1 MANNHH
7 GPPFPFPYPQMQQM
21 QQPPS
26 NAHHDGQQHPPHP
39 PHPQHPQHPPPPPP
53 GWNLPGLHQQY
64 PPPQPYMPQ
73 PGHAENQNNLPQ
85 FPSAALWPPQI
96 PPEWLQL
103 MQSGMQSGMAPPP
116 MPGLNFPPPSLSQTP
131 QAPTTP
137 MAFPPHFPPRPAA
150 APLERVQEV
159 TGTDREDRE
168 VSDAEGALRTTA
180 AIAVRQR
187 YPEPPRSAPQ
197 PMATPSRTGD
207 VYNPEKPSAGQ
218 TTSHTS
224 TPKSVQQASAV
235 VNEMDLVQQQ
245 REEAKQFI
253 RLLNSNN
260 IGYHALAKEN
270 IDIEL
275 LRAMYRSM
283 NLPSEPE
290 PIPPPKANG
299 TAAPKSSSQ
308 VLESPATASAPST
321 SQKTIPAVSTNVAA
335 ASVASAAASPVDR
348 KDYLARL
355 QAAKLARQSGP
366 AKVSPPH
373 TSPPVTAASSATA
386 ISTPQATTT
395 PTRKQPVT
403 DEQKARQ
410 TELIKQRLE
419 ALKAQS
425 KQSATAPSTQ
435 NLAPQQSLTKP
446 PHTPATNVPT
456 QQTSAPGFPGIPGLF
471 MNSAPN
477 SSNGTTTPSRLP
489 QSAPQ
494 KRHAPS
500 DTEAS
505 TPRGSVTPYNRP
517 FGHSSYVQQED
528 SMIIEVSDDESNGSD
543 MDIDDDQ
550 LSTGPPVIR
559 QAPVSIPGFPPRQ
572 APAPVSQSAVST
584 PGPQTPATIAR
595 TGELNTK
602 EQELAALK
610 LTLKKKLAEQKRI
623 KEAAEA
629 AAAAASTSSHGT
641 LSNQHQAQSS
651 SATPAQKSQSASH
664 ARTPVA
670 HATVQADAS
679 AVDSSRDKKR
689 RRRTEIQEQLPSLDD
704 EIASNEAEMARLAR
718 DLETLKANNE
728 RIVRDKERLTN
739 ELENLGIDTGGMSH
753 ADMRATKNEIERAM
767 SPETDTVPRTA
778 SVLSR
783 SILPNGESKAF
794 ASASADRVDDMGHAF
809 ASRAQP
815 LVGSQANPRYG
826 FLPGIG
832 QAAPQTSAPAVSHP
846 PSHLV
851 QEPARSAPGDLQAG
865 TDVNDLADTA
875 VNAQAPNDRAS
886 ATPMDDEEDFYSPP
900 PLAEVSVGAEPSVTE
915 LPEAQVESSVANAP
929 SPSEEGEVE
938 MSESSEEEEEYE
950 PDESIVDESVLE
962 PPTEQAQ
969 PLEPRVIQS
978 QSVGQSQVSTED
990 EEAYEPPDI
999 EEEMTDVA
1007 PATDALQVEASS
1019 PGDADDGAMDIAT
1032 SSSESDDSESD
1043 SDGETHSELGESGS
1057 ETHATQQDTLIA
1069 DGLAPELQ
1077 AETVAMTAPV
1087 VVQSDEMPVIEEEP
1101 EIPRFTP
1108 YESPLRMFKSYRYH
1122 PNFSQDVDGGFL
1134 SMTFSHQIDPET
1146 PLCPFES
1153 AGGSCNDP
1161 ECPNQHFRGMGING
1175 EKLLVQLGTANP
1187 GKTQDERQQWN
1198 NGLRSV
1204 LQDLRQKNIK
1214 DPNGIAREIA
1224 NYRRQ
1229 FLKDETRVV
1238 NL

>member
-1 MANNHH
+1 MANNNYPP
-7 GPPFPFPYPQMQQM
+7 GLPFPFPYPQMQQ
-21 QQPPS
+21 PP
-26 NAHHDGQQHPPHP
+26 NGARHDGQL
-39 PHPQHPQHPPPPPP
+39 HPQHPPPPPP
-53 GWNLPGLHQQY
+53 GWNLPGLHPQY
-64 PPPQPYMPQ
+64 PPPQPYTPQ

-103 MQSGMQSGMAPPP
+103 MQNGIQGGMIPPP
-116 MPGLNFPPPSLSQTP
+116 MPALGFPPPSLPQTP
-131 QAPTTP
+131 QVPTTP
-137 MAFPPHFPPRPAA
+137 MAFPPHFPPQPTA
-150 APLERVQEV
+150 APVERLQEV
-159 TGTDREDRE
+159 AGAEREDGE
-168 VSDAEGALRTTA
+168 VSDAEGALRTSA
-180 AIAVRQR
+180 GIAVRQR
-187 YPEPPRSAPQ
+187 HPEPPRSAPQ
-197 PMATPSRTGD
+197 PTATSSRAGD
-207 VYNPEKPSAGQ
+207 AYNPDKPSAGQ
-218 TTSHTS
+218 TTSHNS
-224 TPKSVQQASAV
+224 TPKGTQQASAV
-235 VNEMDLVQQQ
+235 ANEIDLVQQQ
-245 REEAKQFI
+245 REEVRQFI

-290 PIPPPKANG
+290 PIPPPKMNG

-308 VLESPATASAPST
+308 VLDSPATAPIPST
-321 SQKTIPAVSTNVAA
+321 TQKTVPAVSTNMAA
-335 ASVASAAASPVDR
+335 ASTANAAASPVDR

-366 AKVSPPH
+366 AKASPPQK
-373 TSPPVTAASSATA
+373 SPPAAAIPSNTG
-386 ISTPQATTT
+386 ISTPQAAMT
-395 PTRKQPVT
+395 PTKKQPVT

-425 KQSATAPSTQ
+425 KQSATVPNNAAQ
-435 NLAPQQSLTKP
+435 NQSATRP
-446 PHTPATNVPT
+446 PHTPGTNTPT
-456 QQTSAPGFPGIPGLF
+456 PQSSAPGFPGIPGLF
-471 MNSAPN
+471 MNAASN
-477 SSNGTTTPSRLP
+477 SSNGTTTPSRQP
-489 QSAPQ
+489 QSVPQ

-500 DTEAS
+500 DTEVS
-505 TPRGSVTPYNRP
+505 TPRSSVTPHNRA
-517 FGHSSYVQQED
+517 FGHLPYVPQED

-550 LSTGPPVIR
+550 VSTGSPVIR
-559 QAPVSIPGFPPRQ
+559 QAPVSVPGFPPRQ
-572 APAPVSQSAVST
+572 APIPAIQSAVST
-584 PGPQTPATIAR
+584 PGPQTPATLAR

-629 AAAAASTSSHGT
+629 AAASAVAAPHGAP
-641 LSNQHQAQSS
+641 SNQYSAQSS
-651 SATPAQKSQSASH
+651 PAVPAPQFQVATASRDPVASVTAQASAS
-664 ARTPVA
+664 AN
-670 HATVQADAS
+670 
-679 AVDSSRDKKR
+679 DSSRDRKR

-704 EIASNEAEMARLAR
+704 EIANNEAEMARLAK
-718 DLETLKANNE
+718 DLERLKANNE
-728 RIVRDKERLTN
+728 RIVQDKERLTR
-739 ELENLGIDTGGMSH
+739 ELEDLGIDTEGMSH
-753 ADMRATKNEIERAM
+753 ADMRATKNELERAK
-767 SPETDTVPRTA
+767 SPEVDAISQTA
-778 SVLSR
+778 SVLSQT
-783 SILPNGESKAF
+783 SSPNRESEASTTAPVEKTGDVG
-794 ASASADRVDDMGHAF
+794 SASIPHP
-809 ASRAQP
+809 QP
-815 LVGSQANPRYG
+815 FVSSQAKPQYG

-832 QAAPQTSAPAVSHP
+832 PSAPQTSAPMISHP
-846 PSHLV
+846 PSPSV
-851 QEPARSAPGDLQAG
+851 PEPAKSAPSDLQAE
-865 TDVNDLADTA
+865 TDRFEPAAN
-875 VNAQAPNDRAS
+875 NRAS
-886 ATPMDDEEDFYSPP
+886 ATPMDDDEDFYSPP
-900 PLAEVSVGAEPSVTE
+900 PPAEVGPDAEPSAAEV
-915 LPEAQVESSVANAP
+915 PQAQEEVGNTNAP

-950 PDESIVDESVLE
+950 PDEPVVEKSALE
-962 PPTEQAQ
+962 LHAEQA
-969 PLEPRVIQS
+969 PSLEPRVEQS

-999 EEEMTDVA
+999 DEEMTEIG
-1007 PATDALQVEASS
+1007 PTTTDALHVEASS

-1032 SSSESDDSESD
+1032 SSSELDDSESD
-1043 SDGETHSELGESGS
+1043 SDEETHSELGESGS
-1057 ETHATQQDTLIA
+1057 EAHVTQDTNIA
-1069 DGLAPELQ
+1069 DDIAPELQ
-1077 AETVAMTAPV
+1077 SEAPTTTAPV
-1087 VVQSDEMPVIEEEP
+1087 VAQSDDVPVIEEEP
-1101 EIPRFTP
+1101 KIPRFTP

-1134 SMTFSHQIDPET
+1134 SMTFSHQIDPEKL
-1146 PLCPFES
+1146 LCPFES

-1214 DPNGIAREIA
+1214 DPNGIARAIA
-1224 NYRRQ
+1224 KYRRQ